1 MGDSTGSEEA
11 IIRLLQSST
20 SLALSKD
27 PNSHRR
33 QLKLITIPQ
42 DLSAAF
48 DIVDHDKLLA
58 KLRRMKLGNV

>member
-1 MGDSTGSEEA
+1 MVKYLMGDSTGSEEA

-33 QLKLITIPQ
+33 QLKLILFHKTFQQRSTSWTTRSSWP
-42 DLSAAF
+42 S
-48 DIVDHDKLLA
+48 
-58 KLRRMKLGNV
+58 LGG